1 MMRAWS
7 ASRVEKS
14 RGSTGEVDGLVEGEV
29 VEREEVVS
37 RLFPPPPPP
46 PDRLRVGGVLWKKL
60 VCCFGD

>member
-14 RGSTGEVDGLVEGEV
+14 RGLSGEVDGLVEGEE
-29 VEREEVVS
+29 VEGEVES
-37 RLFPPPPPP
+37 RLFPPPPP
-46 PDRLRVGGVLWKKL
+46 PDRLRVGGVLWKKV